1 VKEQLTTL
9 VTDMSDDERL
19 AHLEARARVEFEA
32 SVDGLDA
39 ATRSRLNQ
47 ARQRA
52 LAELREDVRS
62 VRGLRSWRPA
72 LALGAAAV
80 LAVLLWRAPGSNAPA
95 DPTSAPTAAELA
107 FDEIVFATDSED
119 LDLARE
125 DLEFYAF
132 VADTAVRPGHG
143 GELGNGSG

>member
-1 VKEQLTTL
+1 
-9 VTDMSDDERL
+9 MSDDDRFD
-19 AHLEARARVEFEA
+19 HLQARARAEFEA

-52 LAELREDVRS
+52 LAELRDEAHS
-62 VRGLRSWRPA
+62 ARGLRLWRPA
-72 LALGAAAV
+72 LALGAAAL
-80 LAVLLWRAPGSNAPA
+80 LAVLLWRAP
-95 DPTSAPTAAELA
+95 DPTVPSDSAAAELA

-125 DLEFYAF
+125 DLDFYAF
-132 VADTAVRPGHG
+132 VADAAQRNGNGH
-143 GELGNGSG
+143 GNGSG

>member
-1 VKEQLTTL
+1 MTEL
-9 VTDMSDDERL
+9 VTDMSDDDRYNRLQER
-19 AHLEARARVEFEA
+19 ARAEFDA

-52 LAELREDVRS
+52 LAELRDDARS
-62 VRGLRSWRPA
+62 ARGLRLWRPA

-80 LAVLLWRAPGSNAPA
+80 LAVLLWRAPGSSAPA
-95 DPTSAPTAAELA
+95 DSAAADLA
-107 FDEIVFATDSED
+107 FDEVVFAADSED

-125 DLEFYAF
+125 DLDFYAF
-132 VADTAVRPGHG
+132 VADAASLP
-143 GELGNGSG
+143 GNGSG

>member
-1 VKEQLTTL
+1 
-9 VTDMSDDERL
+9 MSDDDRFDR
-19 AHLEARARVEFEA
+19 LEARARAEFEA

-52 LAELREDVRS
+52 LAELREDAHSAHR
-62 VRGLRSWRPA
+62 LRLWRPA

-80 LAVLLWRAPGSNAPA
+80 LAVLIWRTPGSNGPA
-95 DPTSAPTAAELA
+95 DSAAAELA

-132 VADTAVRPGHG
+132 VADTAQRDSNGNGV
-143 GELGNGSG
+143 GNGSG

>member
-1 VKEQLTTL
+1 
-9 VTDMSDDERL
+9 MSDDDRPER
-19 AHLEARARVEFEA
+19 LEARARAEFEA

-52 LAELREDVRS
+52 LAELREHPHS
-62 VRGLRSWRPA
+62 ARGLRLWRPA
-72 LALGAAAV
+72 LALGAAAM
-80 LAVLLWRAPGSNAPA
+80 LAVLLWRAPGSNSPA
-95 DPTSAPTAAELA
+95 DPAAAELA

-132 VADTAVRPGHG
+132 VADAAQRNGGGHD
-143 GELGNGSG
+143 LGNGSG

>member
-1 VKEQLTTL
+1 
-9 VTDMSDDERL
+9 MSDNDRFEG
-19 AHLEARARVEFEA
+19 LEARARAEFEA

-52 LAELREDVRS
+52 LAELREDAHS
-62 VRGLRSWRPA
+62 ARGLRLWRPA

-80 LAVLLWRAPGSNAPA
+80 LAVLLWRAPGPSTPA
-95 DPTSAPTAAELA
+95 DSAAAELA

-125 DLEFYAF
+125 DLDFYAF
-132 VADTAVRPGHG
+132 VADSAQRTDDGVG
-143 GELGNGSG
+143 LGNGSG